1 MERGRDEAD
10 GLIEKFNSL
19 TSNLKDQKM
28 CVSYALRYFSE
39 VFFKIIKTV
48 NLKAWDY
55 VKGIKSAWIY
65 LLSVL

>member
-39 VFFKIIKTV
+39 VF
-48 NLKAWDY
+48 LK
-55 VKGIKSAWIY
+55 S
-65 LLSVL
+65 